1 MTNTIELLT
10 LRSNTKYNYRLSVP
24 STYVHAHGLQDGDRV
39 LWVPQPDGVLLKFAP
54 PDELLTT
61 TTTRHG
67 PVAPASHG
75 GES

>member
-1 MTNTIELLT
+1 MSNTVELLT

-39 LWVPQPDGVLLKFAP
+39 LWIPHPDGVLLKFAR

-61 TTTRHG
+61 RHG
-67 PVAPASHG
+67 PIAPVSHG